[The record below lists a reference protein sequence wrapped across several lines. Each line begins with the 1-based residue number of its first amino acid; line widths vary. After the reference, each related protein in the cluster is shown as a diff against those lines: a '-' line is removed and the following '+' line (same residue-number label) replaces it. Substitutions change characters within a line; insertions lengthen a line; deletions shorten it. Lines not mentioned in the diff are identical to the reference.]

1 MSIGLA
7 AQIALARTTIA
18 ALTPDT
24 TSQGA
29 VAFTLHDPLLDI
41 EHGHATAD
49 RWFDVYAVEA
59 PPKPTDEMAS
69 DSAQFL
75 GSFEVRVR
83 YDAGGDLQ
91 AMRDRM
97 AEDTEKLT
105 IACEAAANRAAN
117 VQRVSLTGGSTDTP
131 PEGSH
136 FAIRRLTFEVLYR
149 RSI

>member
-7 AQIALARTTIA
+7 AQVAQARTTIA

-29 VAFTLHDPLLDI
+29 ATFTLHDALFDI
-41 EHGHATAD
+41 EHGHATGD
-49 RWFDVYAVEA
+49 RWFDVYAAEA
-59 PPKPTDEMAS
+59 PPKPTNEMAA

-83 YDAGGDLQ
+83 YDATGDLQ

-97 AEDTEKLT
+97 AEDTEKIT
-105 IACEAAANRAAN
+105 IACESGANRAAN
-117 VQRVSLTGGSTDTP
+117 VQRVSLTGGSTETL
-131 PEGSH
+131 PEGPH
-136 FAIRRLTFEVLYR
+136 FAIRRLTFDVLYR